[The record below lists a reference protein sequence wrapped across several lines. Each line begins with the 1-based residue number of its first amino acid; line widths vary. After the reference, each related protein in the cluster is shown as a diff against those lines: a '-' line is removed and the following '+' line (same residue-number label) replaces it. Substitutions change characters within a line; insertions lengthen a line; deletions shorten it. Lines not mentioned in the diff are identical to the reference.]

1 MINLCVPYS
10 QHQRKDSEMVRKTK
24 LKMVHALTAHVQET
38 EPNIFEQVRFFL
50 SHAYKISRR
59 AQTVILAHDAWRD
72 NSEEL
77 DGRGGSAIL
86 TELFLRVLGRKL
98 SIKRELCKRVLIAAA
113 WSLHMPVFIT
123 PSGAVSLRM
132 SPSGNEPKIATA
144 LLKMVKALPF
154 PDEVHD
160 LIVAFAGDLWVGQQ
174 KTRQRNLFQFTAS
187 YALEAYDPKA
197 RKLIKAVVP
206 FDNSTLY
213 FCNSYPVKT
222 EWDGPSKLLWLM
234 CTSIW
239 PFITLLRCYQRRK
252 GAPSGSVTIRGF
264 GVVLI

>member
-1 MINLCVPYS
+1 MRSLFS
-10 QHQRKDSEMVRKTK
+10 TAKKDSEMVRKTQIN
-24 LKMVHALTAHVQET
+24 VVQALTAHAEEN
-38 EPNIFEQVRFFL
+38 EPNIFERVRFFL

-59 AQTVILAHDAWRD
+59 AQTVILSSDAWRD

-77 DGRGGSAIL
+77 DGKGGSAIL

-98 SIKRELCKRVLIAAA
+98 CLQRELCKRILIAAA
-113 WSLHMPVFIT
+113 WSLHMPVFILH
-123 PSGAVSLRM
+123 SGAVSLRM
-132 SPSGNEPKIATA
+132 SPSGDEPKIATA
-144 LLKMVKALPF
+144 LLKIVKALPL
-154 PDEVHD
+154 PDEVHK
-160 LIVAFAGDLWVGQQ
+160 LIAAFAGDLWVGQQ
-174 KTRQRNLFQFTAS
+174 KTRQRNLFQYTSS
-187 YALEAYDPKA
+187 YALEANDPKV

-206 FDNSTLY
+206 FDNCTLS
-213 FCNSYPVKT
+213 FSNLPSMQT

-234 CTSIW
+234 STSVW